1 MSCIFSSSPF
11 LFPLYISCLGSNDL
25 LWVFMLYFPTE
36 KEEEEQ
42 TSTLKKKVAAEKK
55 EREHLLQLNQI
66 LAKQVMEKS
75 KMVAGKYGSDSCLY
89 VSVGH
94 IGKFMLPVLKLGLC
108 DALMLQ
114 VERL

>member
-1 MSCIFSSSPF
+1 M
-11 LFPLYISCLGSNDL
+11 LYI
-25 LWVFMLYFPTE
+25 PTE

-75 KMVAGKYGSDSCLY
+75 KMVAGKY

-94 IGKFMLPVLKLGLC
+94 MGKFMLPVESFKVGLC